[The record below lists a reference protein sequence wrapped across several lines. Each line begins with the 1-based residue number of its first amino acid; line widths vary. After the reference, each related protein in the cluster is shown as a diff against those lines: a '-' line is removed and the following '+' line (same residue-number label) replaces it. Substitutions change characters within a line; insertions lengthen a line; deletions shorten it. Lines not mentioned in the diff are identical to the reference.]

1 MGTMKKL
8 ASERTDFE
16 IQEDLLVRYTG
27 SKILVDQLPEEV
39 VRIGK
44 NAFDESPVEVLDL
57 STSGVRRISEEAF
70 YLHPSLKT
78 IILPGLEEIGP
89 DAFRD
94 CESLQTVECRGSI
107 GEIGEQAFMGCRQL
121 KELSFA
127 QIGRI
132 GRWAFL
138 NCESLQKVNFSG
150 MIEEIADEAFFCCHG
165 LKEITFAD
173 AGKMGD
179 CVFFECRELERV
191 LFAGSVERIGE
202 EAFRN
207 CPSLRSVEFRGPVE
221 AIALGAFSYCRNLTE
236 VAFDEG
242 SIEEEMIDNAFWTTS
257 YTKAGGLEQHP
268 EGSAPWYLLWKMKK
282 CEAAITAL
290 EEKMA
295 ALREGRC
302 PYCGGAMIRERQRLF
317 RPEKILCGSCGR
329 PPSDGSEFA
338 ASIDSLQQK
347 IRKIRGVA
355 REHPV
360 FADML
365 EAYDQGRR
373 PEPAGSRPAVE

>member
-1 MGTMKKL
+1 MGTIMKL
-8 ASERTDFE
+8 TSERTDYE
-16 IQEDLLVRYTG
+16 IQDDLLIRYRG
-27 SKILVDQLPEEV
+27 SRTLVDQLPEDV

-44 NAFDESPVEVLDL
+44 NAFADSPVEVLDL
-57 STSGVRRISEEAF
+57 STSNVQQISEEAF
-70 YLHPSLKT
+70 YLHPSLKQV
-78 IILPGLEEIGP
+78 ILPGLDEIGP

-94 CESLQTVECRGSI
+94 CENLQTVECRGSI

-138 NCESLQKVNFSG
+138 NCESLKKVNFSG
-150 MIEEIADEAFFCCHG
+150 MVEEIADEAFFCCHS

-191 LFAGSVERIGE
+191 LFAGSVGRIGE

-221 AIALGAFSYCRNLTE
+221 SMALGAFSYCRNLTE
-236 VAFDEG
+236 VVFDE
-242 SIEEEMIDNAFWTTS
+242 SQVEEEMIDNAFWTTS

-282 CEAAITAL
+282 YDGEIAAL
-290 EEKMA
+290 EKRMA
-295 ALREGRC
+295 EISEGRC
-302 PYCGGAMIRERQRLF
+302 PYCGGAMIREKKRLF
-317 RPEKILCGSCGR
+317 RPEKVLCGTCGR

-338 ASIDSLQQK
+338 ASMESLKQK
-347 IRKIRGVA
+347 TRKIRGVA

-360 FADML
+360 FAGML
-365 EAYDQGRR
+365 EAYDKGSA
-373 PEPAGSRPAVE
+373 AGN